1 MAHLF
6 PSPPAELRESE
17 QELTEANSRLYK
29 ELDRF
34 LSAVYEGEG
43 AEGDD
48 YSRAGAAPTGA
59 AGRGRKRRAPSGRN
73 RAKATALRN
82 LLADLLQA
90 ACDPGRTDYIPA
102 PEDDTMR
109 PALELLLQSHLAE
122 LHPSD
127 RRRMRITPFHR

>member
-1 MAHLF
+1 MSA
-6 PSPPAELRESE
+6 AELRESE

-29 ELDRF
+29 ELDHF

-48 YSRAGAAPTGA
+48 YGTAGAAGA
-59 AGRGRKRRAPSGRN
+59 ARKRRAPAGRN

-90 ACDPGRTDYIPA
+90 ACDPDRTDYIPA
-102 PEDDTMR
+102 PEDDTLR

-122 LHPSD
+122 LHPTD
-127 RRRMRITPFHR
+127 RRRIRVTPFHR